1 MYGLVSIMSQNTF
14 AKQNPLFQLMQ
25 DSGHSVEDLLPAFPG
40 MSPSQVTQVL
50 VDNRFGTRRSVERF
64 GYLGIRECSS
74 RYFNVDKNGRRLNG
88 QESSSSNAG
97 YQIHCYGGSTTLGQ
111 NVADNQTISTYLEIQ
126 LRQNYK
132 AEVTVSNYGAG
143 NHTSLH
149 SSLRLLDHA
158 LSGRAPNC
166 AIFLNGFNDCFYA
179 AGGAD
184 GIVPFLDDV
193 LFKSQDSLLNQS
205 RLVDLTAN
213 IPDTRNALKNFN
225 IDDKISD
232 EQLLRNIKIRYQ
244 TSVAIQNFV
253 EKYFNVKIL
262 RFIEPTSFVN
272 CKPEQYLLTNIGS
285 GSNRLK
291 MIAKLYKKIEKQGCA
306 KTFGTKNLTS
316 LLDSGQVSLKF
327 PLYVDEVHFSPAF
340 NEHIARQ
347 IVGNSKFL
355 GRARVKKVTKNVSEL
370 RPEMADTID
379 PRNYPL
385 F

>member
-1 MYGLVSIMSQNTF
+1 MSQDTF

-25 DSGHSVEDLLPAFPG
+25 DSGHSIEDLLPAFPG

-64 GYLGIRECSS
+64 GYLGVRECSS
-74 RYFNVDKNGRRLNG
+74 RYFNVDENGRRLNG
-88 QESSSSNAG
+88 QGSSSNKTG

-111 NVADNQTISTYLEIQ
+111 NVADNQTISSYLATQ
-126 LRQNYK
+126 LRQVFN

-193 LFKSQDSLLNQS
+193 LYKSQDSLLKES
-205 RLVDLTAN
+205 RLVDLITN
-213 IPDTRNALKNFN
+213 IPDTRNALINFH
-225 IDDKISD
+225 IDEKVSD
-232 EQLLRNIKIRYQ
+232 EQLLRNIKTRYL
-244 TSVAIQNFV
+244 TSVAIQNFI

-262 RFIEPTSFVN
+262 RFIEPTSFVH

-316 LLDSGQVSLKF
+316 LLDSGQDSLKI

-340 NEHIARQ
+340 NAHIARQ
-347 IVGNSKFL
+347 IVGQLKFL
-355 GRARVKKVTKNVSEL
+355 GRVRVKKITDDISEL
-370 RPEMADTID
+370 RPDMADTVD
-379 PRNYPL
+379 NRNYPL